1 MVPVSQGVRYL
12 SRLPDR
18 PYFRLALFGALV
30 ASLGLAT
37 CGRKGPLD
45 PPPGASLAGEQ
56 SNTSNPMNNPI
67 ASPLGGQSKGE
78 DTALGPNGLPLS
90 PQGPKKHIP
99 LDDLLN

>member
-1 MVPVSQGVRYL
+1 MSRFPARPV
-12 SRLPDR
+12 
-18 PYFRLALFGALV
+18 FRLALIGALV
-30 ASLGLAT
+30 ASFGLTA

-56 SNTSNPMNNPI
+56 QATPNPMSNPI
-67 ASPLGGQSKGE
+67 ASPIGGQSK
-78 DTALGPNGLPLS
+78 DSNTALGPNGLPLS